1 MGEANQSVKA
11 TLRDFIDTQSKL
23 VTSIAAFIALTVFG
37 GQLDDG
43 SGIKI
48 FISALTLSAAI
59 LLTWELLINLPE
71 PPREWRVE
79 LFSHILSLLTIFMVW
94 LWFSK
99 FPAAWVPLAGLA
111 LTMLVFFGLA
121 ILSTY
126 PLKKLSNI
134 LAGKLIKRPLR
145 LNETNRH
152 HDPFVVLAICSAWP
166 RLPAVIQT

>member
-59 LLTWELLINLPE
+59 LLTWN
-71 PPREWRVE
+71 
-79 LFSHILSLLTIFMVW
+79 F
-94 LWFSK
+94 
-99 FPAAWVPLAGLA
+99 
-111 LTMLVFFGLA
+111 
-121 ILSTY
+121 
-126 PLKKLSNI
+126 
-134 LAGKLIKRPLR
+134 
-145 LNETNRH
+145 
-152 HDPFVVLAICSAWP
+152 
-166 RLPAVIQT
+166 